1 MIKLMKN
8 LLAKIN
14 EQNQFIKASLYVNRG
29 FLIILVGY
37 GFGRLVG
44 MIIF

>member
-1 MIKLMKN
+1 MNKLMEN

-14 EQNQFIKASLYVNRG
+14 EQDQFMRASYYIIGG

>member
-1 MIKLMKN
+1 MNKFLKSVFQT
-8 LLAKIN
+8 IN
-14 EQNQFIKASLYVNRG
+14 KQDQFMRASFYIIGG

-44 MIIF
+44 LVTF